1 MKLITNIRI
10 EGFRSIREA
19 NIALDADLT
28 AFAGLN
34 NSGKSNVLR
43 ALNAFFNDETDS
55 DEPLNVDRDYFR
67 PDLLKKKRK
76 RIRISIKFELPESF
90 KFRKGL
96 DAAKTLLSGD
106 TFTVTK
112 EWVRDNPLPAFFL
125 NDRPLDLNERQTL
138 ASFLQ
143 LIKYRYVP
151 NRVLPTELIRNEHQ
165 SLRNVLIRR
174 LAKKS
179 KGDTDAFEA
188 IRDSSIRMIESLAK
202 RFEDACPGQGA
213 VSLATPKSWQDLAF
227 TFGYRL
233 ARDGV
238 EIEDSAQGS
247 GIQSLLMLETLY
259 LIDRDYFQQFGWK
272 QAAIW
277 GLEEP
282 ESSLHTSLE
291 ARVAAY
297 LADVAAEPKS
307 RLQVLCTTHSD
318 LIVQY
323 AGCTV
328 VVEHK
333 EGGSNLDPKSDP
345 REALEL
351 LSGAGVARWVHPVL
365 FWPLDPI
372 ILVEGKFDREFIEEG
387 LRFVR
392 PNRPIRVVDL
402 PKLDGVT
409 GGGGID
415 RIQRYIKDNANA
427 IRSRRPE
434 APLIVVLDWEAAK
447 KVEQFKKLV
456 NAPSVYKVFAWPVE
470 AANPK
475 AAKSFKGLE
484 RFHCDRVLDLAIEQ
498 DAPIGRKIKKG
509 QHGDYIVEAD
519 TYGEVKTALAAI
531 VREGIQQSDLIHVD
545 AFIKRILQEA
555 GAA

>member
-1 MKLITNIRI
+1 MKLLTNIHI

-19 NIALDADLT
+19 DIELDADLT

-55 DEPLNVDRDYFR
+55 GQPLNVDSDYFR
-67 PDLLKKKRK
+67 PDRLRKKRK
-76 RIRISIKFELPESF
+76 RIRISIKFELPKSF
-90 KFRKGL
+90 KFRRGL
-96 DAAKTLLSGD
+96 EVTKTLLSGE
-106 TFTVTK
+106 TFTVAK
-112 EWVRDNPLPAFFL
+112 EWVRDNPLPSFFL
-125 NDRPLDLNERQTL
+125 NNQPLDLNDRQKL
-138 ASFLQ
+138 AAFLQ
-143 LIKYRYVP
+143 LIRYRYVP

-174 LAKKS
+174 LATKS
-179 KGDTDAFEA
+179 RGNTNAFEA
-188 IRDSSIRMIESLAK
+188 IRESSIRMIGSLAK
-202 RFEDACPGQGA
+202 RFEEACPGQGA
-213 VSLATPKSWQDLAF
+213 VTLATPTSWQDLAF

-233 ARDGV
+233 AQNGV
-238 EIEDSAQGS
+238 EIEDAAQGS

-291 ARVAAY
+291 AHVAAY
-297 LADVAAEPKS
+297 LAGVASDPKS

-318 LIVQY
+318 LIIQY

-328 VVEHK
+328 IAENKH
-333 EGGSNLDPKSDP
+333 GGTNLVPKNDP
-345 REALEL
+345 RAALDL

-372 ILVEGKFDREFIEEG
+372 ILVEGKFDREFIEEAF
-387 LRFVR
+387 RFYR
-392 PNRPIRVVDL
+392 PKRPVRVVDL
-402 PKLDGVT
+402 PVLDGAT
-409 GGGGID
+409 GGVAE

-427 IRSRRPE
+427 IRSRRSD
-434 APLIVVLDWEAAK
+434 APLIVVLDWDAAK
-447 KVEQFKKLV
+447 KVDQFKRLV
-456 NAPSVYKVFAWPVE
+456 DSPSVYKVLAWPGE

-475 AAKSFKGLE
+475 ASKSFRGIE
-484 RFHCDRVLDLAIEQ
+484 RFHCDRVLDLAIERE
-498 DAPIGRKIKKG
+498 APIGRKTKRDNSATISWK
-509 QHGDYIVEAD
+509 Q
-519 TYGEVKTALAAI
+519 
-531 VREGIQQSDLIHVD
+531 LIT
-545 AFIKRILQEA
+545 IE
-555 GAA
+555 

>member
-19 NIALDADLT
+19 DIALEADLT

-43 ALNAFFNDETDS
+43 SLNAFFNDETDS
-55 DEPLNVDRDYFR
+55 GQSLNVDRDYFR

-90 KFRKGL
+90 NFRKGL
-96 DAAKTLLSGD
+96 EAAKTLLSGD

-112 EWVRDNPLPAFFL
+112 EWVRDNPLPTFFL
-125 NDRPLDLNERQTL
+125 NGNPLDLNDRQKL

-179 KGDTDAFEA
+179 KGDTDAFQA

-213 VSLATPKSWQDLAF
+213 VSLATPTSWQDLVF

-333 EGGSNLDPKSDP
+333 DGGSNL
-345 REALEL
+345 EAIL
-351 LSGAGVARWVHPVL
+351 GAL
-365 FWPLDPI
+365 
-372 ILVEGKFDREFIEEG
+372 
-387 LRFVR
+387 
-392 PNRPIRVVDL
+392 
-402 PKLDGVT
+402 
-409 GGGGID
+409 
-415 RIQRYIKDNANA
+415 
-427 IRSRRPE
+427 
-434 APLIVVLDWEAAK
+434 
-447 KVEQFKKLV
+447 
-456 NAPSVYKVFAWPVE
+456 
-470 AANPK
+470 
-475 AAKSFKGLE
+475 
-484 RFHCDRVLDLAIEQ
+484 
-498 DAPIGRKIKKG
+498 
-509 QHGDYIVEAD
+509 
-519 TYGEVKTALAAI
+519 
-531 VREGIQQSDLIHVD
+531 
-545 AFIKRILQEA
+545 
-555 GAA
+555 

>member
-1 MKLITNIRI
+1 MKLVTNIRI

-19 NIALDADLT
+19 DIELDADLT

-55 DEPLNVDRDYFR
+55 GQPLNVDRDYFR
-67 PDLLKKKRK
+67 PDRLKKKRK
-76 RIRISIKFELPESF
+76 RIRVSIKFQLPASF
-90 KFRKGL
+90 KFRRGL
-96 DAAKTLLSGD
+96 EATNTLLGSN
-106 TFTVTK
+106 TFSVMK
-112 EWVRDNPLPAFFL
+112 EWVRDNPLPSFFL
-125 NDRPLDLNERQTL
+125 NGNALDLNDRQRL
-138 ASFLQ
+138 AAFLQ
-143 LIKYRYVP
+143 LIRYRYVP

-179 KGDTDAFEA
+179 KGNADAFDA
-188 IRDSSIRMIESLAK
+188 IRESSVRMIESLAK
-202 RFEDACPGQGA
+202 RFEEACPGQGT
-213 VSLATPKSWQDLAF
+213 VTLATPTSWQDLAF

-233 ARDGV
+233 AQNGV
-238 EIEDSAQGS
+238 EIEDAAQGS

-282 ESSLHTSLE
+282 ESSLHSSLE

-297 LADVAAEPKS
+297 LAGVASDPKS

-333 EGGSNLDPKSDP
+333 EGGSYLVPNSDP
-345 REALEL
+345 RAALDL
-351 LSGAGVARWVHPVL
+351 LSNAGVARWVHPVL

-372 ILVEGKFDREFIEEG
+372 ILVEGKFDREFTEEAF
-387 LRFVR
+387 RFYR
-392 PNRPIRVVDL
+392 PKRRVRVVDL
-402 PKLDGVT
+402 PVLDNT
-409 GGGGID
+409 SGGGGVE

-427 IRSRRPE
+427 IRSRRSE
-434 APLIVVLDWEAAK
+434 APLIVVLDWDAAK
-447 KVEQFKKLV
+447 KIDQFKRLV
-456 NAPSVYKVFAWPVE
+456 DSPSVYKVLAWSAE

-475 AAKSFKGLE
+475 ASKSFRGLE
-484 RFHCDRVLDLAIEQ
+484 RFHCDRVLDLAIEREV
-498 DAPIGRKIKKG
+498 PIGRKTKKG
-509 QHGDYIVEAD
+509 QPGDYIVEASD
-519 TYGEVKTALAAI
+519 YDKVKDALAVI
-531 VREGIQQSDLIHVD
+531 VREGLQQSDFCHAENMI
-545 AFIKRILQEA
+545 RQILKEA

>member
-1 MKLITNIRI
+1 MKLLTNIRI

-19 NIALDADLT
+19 DIELNADLT

-55 DEPLNVDRDYFR
+55 GLPVNVDHDYFR
-67 PDLLKKKRK
+67 PDRLKKKRK
-76 RIRISIKFELPESF
+76 RIRVSIKFQLPESF
-90 KFRKGL
+90 KFRRGL
-96 DAAKTLLSGD
+96 EATKTLLRGD

-112 EWVRDNPLPAFFL
+112 EWVRDNPLPSFFL
-125 NDRPLDLNERQTL
+125 NDNALDLNDRQTL
-138 ASFLQ
+138 AAFLQ
-143 LIKYRYVP
+143 LIRYRYVP

-179 KGDTDAFEA
+179 KGNANAFEA
-188 IRDSSIRMIESLAK
+188 IRESSVRMIESLAK
-202 RFEDACPGQGA
+202 RFEEACPGQGT
-213 VSLATPKSWQDLAF
+213 VSLATPTSWQDLAF

-238 EIEDSAQGS
+238 EIEDAAQGS

-282 ESSLHTSLE
+282 ESSLHTTLE

-297 LADVAAEPKS
+297 LSGVASDPKS

-318 LIVQY
+318 LFVQY

-328 VVEHK
+328 FVEHK
-333 EGGSNLDPKSDP
+333 GGGSDLAPKNNP
-345 REALEL
+345 REALDL

-372 ILVEGKFDREFIEEG
+372 IMVEGKFDREFIEEAF
-387 LRFVR
+387 RFYR
-392 PNRPIRVVDL
+392 PKRAVRVVDL
-402 PKLDGVT
+402 PVLDDT
-409 GGGGID
+409 SGGGGVD
-415 RIQRYIKDNANA
+415 RINRYIKDNANA

-447 KVEQFKKLV
+447 RVEQFKKLV
-456 NAPSVYKVFAWPVE
+456 NFPSVYKVIAWPVK
-470 AANPK
+470 AANPN
-475 AAKSFKGLE
+475 AGKSFRGLE
-484 RFHCDRVLDLAIEQ
+484 RFHCDRVIDLAIERE
-498 DAPIGRKIKKG
+498 APIGRKTKKG
-509 QHGDYIVEAD
+509 QPSDYIVEA
-519 TYGEVKTALAAI
+519 GEYDQVKNELAVI
-531 VREGIQQSDLIHVD
+531 VREGLQQSDFCHAETVI
-545 AFIKRILQEA
+545 RQILQEA
-555 GAA
+555 GVA